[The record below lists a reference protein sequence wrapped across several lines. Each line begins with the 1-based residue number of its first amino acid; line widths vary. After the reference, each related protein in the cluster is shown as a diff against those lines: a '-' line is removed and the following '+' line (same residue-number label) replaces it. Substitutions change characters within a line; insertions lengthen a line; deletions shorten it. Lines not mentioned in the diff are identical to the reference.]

1 MFGRKKGKK
10 ERYSIADAVSRTL
23 ELPVDVLEGLPQLE
37 LLGNR
42 EAYIEHC
49 LGVLEY
55 NDQIVRLNTGRMILK
70 FTGRR
75 LTLKCLSG
83 DSMTVQGYFTALE
96 FSTV

>member
-1 MFGRKKGKK
+1 M
-10 ERYSIADAVSRTL
+10 Y
-23 ELPVDVLEGLPQLE
+23 
-37 LLGNR
+37 NR
-42 EAYIEHC
+42 Q
-49 LGVLEY
+49 VLEY

>member
-42 EAYIEHC
+42 EAYI
-49 LGVLEY
+49 
-55 NDQIVRLNTGRMILK
+55 
-70 FTGRR
+70 
-75 LTLKCLSG
+75 
-83 DSMTVQGYFTALE
+83 
-96 FSTV
+96 